1 MTTITSSSDNSL
13 SLRQALEYC
22 LDTLKM
28 KQRFGFMIRTTTSV
42 PITMTRTLGNWII
55 AMKLIAEWN
64 GALSDR
70 DYVFSQ
76 TQLYDFLTLASKVIE
91 GRKANDNK
99 IVLEILID
107 VMENYES
114 FSHSLKSNYP
124 RIIVDVISILHI
136 GIDTNGTRVNPITV
150 GKYYQSR
157 KQQAIMIE
165 EKRPEKISIAT
176 TTATTTITRVA
187 PIHRKKIPLSKD
199 ELIERLV
206 HITNRDR
213 KELQK
218 SIERLPY
225 SDLKKISELSHN
237 YSRLQHYSKLIT
249 KEEFKNEIQ
258 KELGRE
264 LRPYQLTRA
273 ANSIRRVQLYI
284 ENILDNKFILDASHG
299 VNHVKHNLEYG
310 YQLMNLIECKKRTRR
325 QTTQ

>member
-1 MTTITSSSDNSL
+1 MNTLI
-13 SLRQALEYC
+13 YC
-22 LDTLKM
+22 LNVLRIKEDSEVYANAVELAEKIPIESVNEWINAM
-28 KQRFGFMIRTTTSV
+28 K
-42 PITMTRTLGNWII
+42 II
-55 AMKLIAEWN
+55 ANASTNYI
-64 GALSDR
+64 
-70 DYVFSQ
+70 FSQ
-76 TQLYDFLTLASKVIE
+76 SQLSDFLTLAAKVVE
-91 GRKANDNK
+91 RNK
-99 IVLEILID
+99 TSSDIIIFKMYRD
-107 VMENYES
+107 IIENYYK
-114 FSHSLKSNYP
+114 FDDSLKSNYP
-124 RIIVDVISILHI
+124 GIIVDVISVI
-136 GIDTNGTRVNPITV
+136 NRSPRVSPISIE
-150 GKYYQSR
+150 KYYRSR
-157 KQQAIMIE
+157 KQQAAKVIE
-165 EKRPEKISIAT
+165 KTSTT
-176 TTATTTITRVA
+176 TTATTAAAIY
-187 PIHRKKIPLSKD
+187 KEKIPLSKD

-299 VNHVKHNLEYG
+299 INHVKHNLEYG

>member
-1 MTTITSSSDNSL
+1 MNTLI
-13 SLRQALEYC
+13 YC
-22 LDTLKM
+22 LNVLRIKEDSEVYANAVELAEKIPIESVNEWINAM
-28 KQRFGFMIRTTTSV
+28 K
-42 PITMTRTLGNWII
+42 II
-55 AMKLIAEWN
+55 ANASTNYI
-64 GALSDR
+64 
-70 DYVFSQ
+70 FSQ
-76 TQLYDFLTLASKVIE
+76 SQLSDFLTLAAKVVE
-91 GRKANDNK
+91 RNK
-99 IVLEILID
+99 TSSDIIIFKMYRD
-107 VMENYES
+107 IIENYYK
-114 FSHSLKSNYP
+114 FDDSLKSNYP
-124 RIIVDVISILHI
+124 GIIVDVISVI
-136 GIDTNGTRVNPITV
+136 NRSPRVSPISIE
-150 GKYYQSR
+150 KYYRSR
-157 KQQAIMIE
+157 KQQAAKVIE
-165 EKRPEKISIAT
+165 KTSTT
-176 TTATTTITRVA
+176 TTATTAAAIY
-187 PIHRKKIPLSKD
+187 KEKIPLSKD

-225 SDLKKISELSHN
+225 SDLKKISELSRN

-299 VNHVKHNLEYG
+299 INHVKYNLEYG